1 MRQGQMSLDHHGR
14 IISVLRIV
22 LESLCLLESE
32 RLPVDSVSTVN
43 FCGDLLD
50 SLAKRH
56 IKIVEIMQFSR
67 FLTGIDNCLC
77 QFQRAFSAILPVFGQ
92 CAADIV
98 LCTESADQFHFRIRV
113 RIELVDAY
121 DRFDTGLLH
130 ILHMVEQILAALLQK
145 LQILAGVLLRKRLA
159 RLDLRSASV
168 HLQGTDRSY
177 KD

>member
-1 MRQGQMSLDHHGR
+1 MCLDHHGR

-22 LESLCLLESE
+22 LEAFCLLKSE
-32 RLPVDSVSTVN
+32 RLPVDSVSTVH
-43 FCGDLLD
+43 FCGDLLN

-56 IKIVEIMQFSR
+56 IKVVEIMQFSR
-67 FLTGIDNCLC
+67 FFACIDDCLC
-77 QFQRAFSAILPVFGQ
+77 QFQRTLSAVLPVLGQ
-92 CAADIV
+92 CAANIV
-98 LCTESADQFHFRIRV
+98 FSAESADQFHFRIRI